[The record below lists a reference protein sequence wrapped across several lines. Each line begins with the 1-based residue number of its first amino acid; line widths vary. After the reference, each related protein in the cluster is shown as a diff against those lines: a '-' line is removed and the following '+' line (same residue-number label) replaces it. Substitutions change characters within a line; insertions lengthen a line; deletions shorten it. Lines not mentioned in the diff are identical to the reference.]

1 MSSGAGSPLL
11 VYCTEGR
18 VSSVLVY
25 CTVSCVL
32 SCFVLC
38 LYCCGILGWEFLA
51 KVGRVR
57 FPGEFGGLAAY
68 VGVPYLR

>member
-18 VSSVLVY
+18 VSSVLVN
-25 CTVSCVL
+25 CTVLCVL
-32 SCFVLC
+32 SCFVFCSVSVL
-38 LYCCGILGWEFLA
+38 LWDSG
-51 KVGRVR
+51 
-57 FPGEFGGLAAY
+57 AY